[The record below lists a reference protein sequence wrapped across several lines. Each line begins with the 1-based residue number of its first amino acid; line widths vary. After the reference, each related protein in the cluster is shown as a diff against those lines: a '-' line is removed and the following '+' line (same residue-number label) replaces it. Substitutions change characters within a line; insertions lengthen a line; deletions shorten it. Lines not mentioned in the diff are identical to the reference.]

1 SIPDNMVWGME
12 SALVDNNLYLLNGWR
27 NGRGLNRQYDMGSG
41 SWNYLASSVNPSSW
55 GNTVEVWNNRLYL
68 ITIPEFVFEYDIAAN
83 TWTQKGNTPD
93 LGFPGLRSVIV
104 GDDIYVLGYRQHLF
118 YKYTPASDT
127 WTPLA
132 EPPYSVAGCAM
143 ELYNGRIFCV
153 GGSVDGG
160 PHVGADI
167 YKSVISYDILSDSW
181 RYENLQ
187 ISTPRIWMASAVYN
201 DQLYVFGGFDSTAYA
216 VDIVETLTPA
226 PVLTGLAEDKP
237 VAIPGGFTLE
247 QNYPN
252 PFNPT
257 TSIGFSLPTAARV
270 RLEIF
275 DVLGRRLATP
285 LGEGFRTFSAGR
297 HEVRWNGRSQ
307 SGAALPS
314 GIYFYRMA
322 YQAAGGGQESG
333 GELTRQMLLL
343 K

>member
-1 SIPDNMVWGME
+1 
-12 SALVDNNLYLLNGWR
+12 
-27 NGRGLNRQYDMGSG
+27 
-41 SWNYLASSVNPSSW
+41 
-55 GNTVEVWNNRLYL
+55 
-68 ITIPEFVFEYDIAAN
+68 
-83 TWTQKGNTPD
+83 
-93 LGFPGLRSVIV
+93 
-104 GDDIYVLGYRQHLF
+104 
-118 YKYTPASDT
+118 
-127 WTPLA
+127 
-132 EPPYSVAGCAM
+132 
-143 ELYNGRIFCV
+143 
-153 GGSVDGG
+153 
-160 PHVGADI
+160 
-167 YKSVISYDILSDSW
+167 
-181 RYENLQ
+181 
-187 ISTPRIWMASAVYN
+187 MASAVYN